1 MQESVTSVHPE
12 LGEMQFETRNE
23 PGSASPQVS
32 QRHFAKVE
40 KAVRT
45 IVAPHAEQNPPF
57 AVWISGESGVGKST
71 LISSVRSALHEE
83 PIVFVEGKAYPNTS
97 EVLEPVLV
105 AARRLVQQV
114 MNRVRQDEPGWE
126 SLWGQI
132 VARHAPALDRVLP
145 EVDWGQEVEPYP
157 DLDPQFERG
166 RLLDHLAGLFTRV
179 AEKIPTLIY
188 IENADHLDPL
198 GFEFLKA
205 LGRVCRAR
213 WEGRSAGLPLPEAPR
228 LGVILTTE
236 SEDEAPLQLPE
247 SMLLH
252 VVMRGLGRD
261 DFARVLRNEYGEDV
275 PLSIREKLY
284 QKTQGN
290 PLDLDLRMRLER
302 MEEERAGVATNNV
315 MARSKR
321 LLEYRNYEQQLRDE
335 VRALG
340 AQERSALQALAVLEK
355 PISIGILG
363 RLLHIDDDS
372 VTALLDG
379 LEGAGWIQHTRGA
392 VGLGHDRVRFPILDS
407 LGAQE
412 RLNLHRTC
420 ATLIR
425 SEYEKRPYRRFQ
437 EVYYHYANGPRD
449 RETVEAGFLAA
460 EEASRLCDYEGA
472 VDIYSS
478 LLEMVEETDRDLML
492 RALTQLG
499 DLLIDY
505 QGPPSEPLL
514 DQLELLVHALQR
526 GLEGEQAAG
535 LWRRLGSI
543 AGKWGLQERELSGY
557 RRGLEALEGLG
568 KTTERML
575 IFACIAR
582 STMAQRR
589 YDETLDYCQEALD
602 GAVWDELTN
611 DPEYLELCRVTEEVH
626 FRRGDFV
633 EAIAFE
639 ERCLQLARQQGAP
652 QGIFT
657 SLLRLAYLHEHRG
670 DTPAAQRCLD
680 EALPVARATGSRIL
694 QANIDERIGY
704 LNARLEKWPASTAA
718 FRRALEAEAE
728 IGNERRT
735 VRTLG
740 ALGMVSL
747 ITGEVRTGAT
757 YFRLYALHQ
766 GLRERH
772 HVPPQVPGFPNDY
785 SSRSE
790 RDEDVRARME
800 TVTRAS
806 KVPTRVLVDALSE
819 LADLRR
825 DRGEYQLARATLRRG
840 LRIAESE
847 QLDPVRFH
855 LQLGILHQ
863 QQGDIEAALVDLQ
876 RGLNAMST
884 YPDRERIAEINVQV
898 GILQLNC
905 SQHQRALTSILRGLR
920 TYLELEHETGVTHA
934 LLYLADA
941 YHRLG
946 CVNEA
951 EEIAQAG
958 LAMAGTLE
966 VDRLEAEA
974 WLLLASIRGPQL
986 AATPGHQEV
995 GLAREMFGKLGILEG
1010 RCRALLVE
1018 AEIFLRWGDGAR
1030 AQGACAEALEIARD
1044 LGLRPQMAQA
1054 LAVRGAIEG
1063 DPRTRGDFLKALKT
1077 LESALE
1083 HAEQVGA
1090 RSLLLRVHAIMA
1102 DLYHQRNRPGVAREH
1117 LVEARKTLDAVLV
1130 DCPQEFRNVL
1140 ADSCEASG
1148 LMRLYEVSCAE

>member
-1 MQESVTSVHPE
+1 MQESATSVHPE
-12 LGEMQFETRNE
+12 LGEMPFETRNQSGN
-23 PGSASPQVS
+23 GSPRVS

-40 KAVRT
+40 KAVRSILT
-45 IVAPHAEQNPPF
+45 PHSEQTPPY
-57 AVWISGESGVGKST
+57 AIWISGESGVGKST

-83 PIVFVEGKAYPNTS
+83 QLVFVEGKAYPNTS
-97 EVLEPVLV
+97 EVLEPILV

-126 SLWGQI
+126 ALWDQI

-145 EVDWGQEVEPYP
+145 EVDWGHEVKPFP

-179 AEKIPTLIY
+179 AEKVPTLIY
-188 IENADHLDPL
+188 IENADLLDPL
-198 GFEFLKA
+198 GVDFLKA

-213 WEGRSAGLPLPEAPR
+213 WEGRNAGLPLPEAPR
-228 LGVILTTE
+228 LGVILTTD
-236 SEDEAPLQLPE
+236 SEEAPPLPLAE
-247 SMLLH
+247 PMLLH
-252 VVMRGLGRD
+252 IVMRGLGRD
-261 DFARVLRNEYGEDV
+261 DFARVLRHEYGEDV

-290 PLDLDLRMRLER
+290 PIDLDLRLRLER
-302 MEEERAGVATNNV
+302 MEWTSKGGPDSV
-315 MARSKR
+315 MQRSKR
-321 LLEYRNYEQQLRDE
+321 LLEYRGYEAQLADE
-335 VRALG
+335 MRGLG
-340 AQERSALQALAVLEK
+340 AQQRSALQALAVLEK
-355 PISIGILG
+355 PISVSILG
-363 RLLHIDDDS
+363 RLLKVDDDS
-372 VTALLDG
+372 VCG
-379 LEGAGWIQHTRGA
+379 VLEQLESYGWVQHTRGA
-392 VGLGHDRVRFPILDS
+392 VGLSHDRVRAPVLDS
-407 LGAQE
+407 LGAKE
-412 RLNLHRTC
+412 RLALHRQC

-472 VDIYSS
+472 VDIYSA
-478 LLEMVEETDRDLML
+478 LLDMVEDDDRDLLL
-492 RALTQLG
+492 RALTQLA
-499 DLLIDY
+499 DLLVDHK
-505 QGPPSEPLL
+505 GPTSEPLL
-514 DQLELLVHALQR
+514 DQLEQLVYVLQR
-526 GLEGEQAAG
+526 DLDGEEAAG

-543 AGKWGLQERELSGY
+543 AGKWGLQERELNGY

-589 YDETLDYCQEALD
+589 FDETLEYCREALD

-670 DTPAAQRCLD
+670 DTAAAQSCLD
-680 EALPVARATGSRIL
+680 EALPVARSTGSRVL

-704 LNARLEKWPASTAA
+704 LNARLEKWPAATAA

-766 GLRERH
+766 GLRERT
-772 HVPPQVPGFPNDY
+772 HVPQQVPGFPNDY
-785 SSRSE
+785 RSRSE
-790 RDEDVRARME
+790 RDEEVRARME
-800 TVTRAS
+800 TVARAS

-847 QLDPVRFH
+847 RLDPVRFH

-863 QQGDIEAALVDLQ
+863 QQGDIESALVDLQ
-876 RGLNAMST
+876 RGLNAMSS
-884 YPDRERIAEINVQV
+884 YPDRERVAEVNVQV

-934 LLYLADA
+934 MLHLADA

-946 CVNEA
+946 CINEA

-958 LAMAGTLE
+958 LALAGTLG

-974 WLLLASIRGPQL
+974 WLLLAGIRGPQL
-986 AATPGHQEV
+986 SAAPGHQEV

-1018 AEIFLRWGDGAR
+1018 AEIFLRWGDGSR
-1030 AQGACAEALEIARD
+1030 AQGACAEALDIARD

-1063 DPRTRGDFLKALKT
+1063 DPRVRGDFLKALKT

-1090 RSLLLRVHAIMA
+1090 RSLLLRVHGIMA

-1117 LVEARKTLDAVLV
+1117 LVEVRRTLDAVLV
-1130 DCPQEFRNVL
+1130 DCPREFRNTL
-1140 ADSCEASG
+1140 ADSCEASS
-1148 LMRLYEVSCAE
+1148 LLRLYEVQGV